1 MDNLDKLTLV
11 LLVCLVIVA
20 LLFPLSAGKHPSQ
33 QQQPERPDD
42 RSS

>member
-1 MDNLDKLTLV
+1 MDNLDKFTLV

-20 LLFPLSAGKHPSQ
+20 LLFPLSAGKHREP
-33 QQQPERPDD
+33 PERSDD